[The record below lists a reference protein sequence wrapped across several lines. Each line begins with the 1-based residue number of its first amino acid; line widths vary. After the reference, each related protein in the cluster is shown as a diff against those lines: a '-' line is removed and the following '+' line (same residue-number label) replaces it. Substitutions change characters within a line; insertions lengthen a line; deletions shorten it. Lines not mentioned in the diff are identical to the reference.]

1 MGRLQ
6 DVSLFASKAHN
17 SDLDAAVQ
25 ELDDIG
31 TQRCRKLKKDY
42 SVAILERNAQQSGV
56 FFITRSEV
64 FIAMKMAI
72 LSPVNNG

>member
-6 DVSLFASKAHN
+6 DVNLFASKAHN
-17 SDLDAAVQ
+17 SDVQ
-25 ELDDIG
+25 ELEDIG

-42 SVAILERNAQQSGV
+42 SAAILERNAQQSGV